1 MEKDMKKNENAMEL
15 LEGFIRKA
23 GLSEQQAVQLMRG
36 ALEQRMQVMDRARQ
50 VVAAMEA
57 LEDARFTP
65 ETLRANPEALRAVE
79 DGMGIGEVYR
89 RYFLGEKAEADAVQ
103 ETEGNL
109 GLGTW
114 YGGELTPQEIERIN
128 AYVSKTGKSY
138 EMD

>member
-1 MEKDMKKNENAMEL
+1 MEKDMKKGSAMEM

-50 VVAAMEA
+50 VIAAMEA

-65 ETLRANPEALRAVE
+65 ETLRAHPEALRAVE

-89 RYFLGEKAEADAVQ
+89 RYFLGEKAEPETAQ

-114 YGGELTPQEIERIN
+114 LGGEMTPQEIERIN